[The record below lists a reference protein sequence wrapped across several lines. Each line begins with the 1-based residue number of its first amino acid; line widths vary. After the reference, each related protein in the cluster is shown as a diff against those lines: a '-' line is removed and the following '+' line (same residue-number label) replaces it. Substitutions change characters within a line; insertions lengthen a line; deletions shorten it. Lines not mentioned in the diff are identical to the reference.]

1 MWGARD
7 PGNGLANKKPM
18 CLASDIDLTV
28 LIRKCNGEHVHQK
41 VEGCVCSGPRK
52 GKRRS
57 KISGEYPM
65 ELCKAWVEAMHSNI
79 GSF

>member
-7 PGNGLANKKPM
+7 PGNGLAYKKSM
-18 CLASDIDLTV
+18 RLASDIDLKG
-28 LIRKCNGEHVHQK
+28 LIRKCNGQHVHQI
-41 VEGCVCSGPRK
+41 VEGQVCSGLLK
-52 GKRRS
+52 GKKRS

-65 ELCKAWVEAMHSNI
+65 ELCKAWVKAIHSNI